1 MDENLKDFVS
11 KDLSG
16 ITNSEVQE
24 KVEVPVVLN
33 DFPEPDEKIQKEV
46 VLRRIRDT
54 LGVREKVARTRQRFA
69 LIVAASAL
77 FLSASCTKIGAN
89 LEDPFLDNNPK
100 IEEVNRAESKS
111 IESTEDIEV
120 SLEKIWDRALR
131 YWPHTR
137 LEDGGEY
144 LFEQARRYSEMYPQ
158 YSKELL
164 LGVFTS
170 IAMTESNGGI
180 YLDANTGGNPD
191 MVAKGWFQVVPYWH
205 IDDFNSTHGTNYT
218 SEDLIQ
224 NDQIS
229 IEVGTWA
236 LMRYAGSYDLRDCLK
251 IFKSG
256 TNLDAFGQW
265 DDDGIWWN
273 RVSYSLENLLGRDVL
288 DMGKTDYLLGMQP
301 YSANDFLS
309 NPEHIGNVYVDK
321 H

>member
-1 MDENLKDFVS
+1 MDENLKNISSD
-11 KDLSG
+11 G
-16 ITNSEVQE
+16 IDNDSTFENQE
-24 KVEVPVVLN
+24 KVEESVVLN
-33 DFPEPDEKIQKEV
+33 DFPEPDQEIQKDGI
-46 VLRRIRDT
+46 LKRIRET
-54 LGVREKVARTRQRFA
+54 LGVKEKITRTTQRLA
-69 LIVAASAL
+69 LIAGVCSL
-77 FLSASCTKIGAN
+77 VLSAGCSKVGAN
-89 LEDPFLDNNPK
+89 LEDPFVDNKPK
-100 IEEVNRAESKS
+100 VEEVNSLDSKS
-111 IESTEDIEV
+111 IETSENTDV

-144 LFEQARRYSEMYPQ
+144 FLEQAEKYSEMYPQ

-180 YLDANTGGNPD
+180 YLDADSGGNPD
-191 MVAKGWFQVVPYWH
+191 MVAKGWFQVVPHWH
-205 IDDFNSTHGTNYT
+205 IDDFNLAHGTDYT
-218 SEDLIQ
+218 IEDLID
-224 NDQIS
+224 NDKRS
-229 IEVGTWA
+229 IEIGTWA
-236 LMRYAGSYDLRDCLK
+236 LMRYANSYDLRDCLK

-273 RVSYSLENLLGRDVL
+273 RVSYSLENLLGKDVL